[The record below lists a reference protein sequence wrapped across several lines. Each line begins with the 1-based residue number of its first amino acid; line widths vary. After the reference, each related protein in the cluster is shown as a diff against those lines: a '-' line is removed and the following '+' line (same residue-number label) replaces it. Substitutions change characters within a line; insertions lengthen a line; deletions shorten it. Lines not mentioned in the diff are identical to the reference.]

1 MAPLD
6 RQSVYLV
13 LIMNG
18 DQSIRFLSV
27 RRVAI
32 RDKVTVPLNC
42 ASVLW
47 DNQLSEVMCTII
59 RTDIMEFV
67 RWPETKLSTEFQI
80 N

>member
-6 RQSVYLV
+6 RSSVYLV

-18 DQSIRFLSV
+18 DQSLRFLSV

-42 ASVLW
+42 ASVL
-47 DNQLSEVMCTII
+47 
-59 RTDIMEFV
+59 
-67 RWPETKLSTEFQI
+67 
-80 N
+80 